1 MPILD
6 NFNRFNR
13 QFHTQIPF
21 WLAHASHS
29 LSKSPRQRW
38 SGSRAVHAGAG
49 EVFGRAIEVTGVTNR
64 LSERHGYNLAYLS
77 VPE

>member
-21 WLAHASHS
+21 WLAHEGASFGR
-29 LSKSPRQRW
+29 SPRQRW
-38 SGSRAVHAGAG
+38 RRSCAIHASAG